1 MKTIAVAF
9 VLFAACSL
17 SAQPTPSKP
26 AAVNYAAVPLVTH
39 NPYFSVWSMTD
50 KLTDNWPRHWSG
62 GTMGMTGLLWVDGKC
77 YRWCGPMPQ
86 DVPAAEQETV
96 GVRLVFSEYSFK
108 AGGVTLRVT
117 FKSPVWLGGDAS
129 SASPSISSV
138 RIDAIPNDGG
148 EHQVRVYLD
157 LTGEWCTNDS
167 SDQVSWSRHRVDGAE
182 VLSMGKVDQPVLKHA
197 GDQRKIDWG
206 RVYLAG
212 GPNVVVAGHNSARN
226 TFAQTGKLPASDD
239 LRMPRAASD
248 DWPVLAAAVDLGA
261 IPAKGHSTE
270 LLIAYDEGEAIEL
283 FGRRLKPLWQAK
295 EAGGMTRALQI
306 SGAKNAGSV
315 LATHSIGATEGISA
329 STNFEL
335 DLAGRSYA
343 DLIMRAY
350 RQVIA
355 GHAVVADWD
364 GTPMMFSK
372 ENTSNGCIATVD
384 VIYPACPFFLYH
396 NPAMLRA
403 QLLPLMQY
411 AASPRWK
418 FPFAPHDL
426 GTYPKAN
433 GQVYGGGE
441 RDERDQMPVEE
452 SGNMLI
458 MLAALAKVEPQESIK
473 FCEPYWPVLEKWAVY
488 LKDHGLDPANQLCTD
503 DFAGHIARNVNLS
516 AKTVVAL
523 GGYAQLLRA
532 AGKTEGADR
541 WQAVAQDYAKKWMET
556 AKRGEATSLVFGDA
570 GEKTWS
576 QKYNLIWDR
585 VLGLNLFPQEVFD
598 RETALY
604 RTKLQKYGL
613 PLDNRRTYTK
623 LDWTCWSACLSGK
636 QEDFEAIMAPVY
648 QWANAS
654 PPPSRV
660 PLSDWYETTNGRT
673 MGMHTRTVVGGLW
686 MPLLI
691 EKMSQSSKDQPP
703 VR

>member
-1 MKTIAVAF
+1 MNLITVA
-9 VLFAACSL
+9 AICCSATATL
-17 SAQPTPSKP
+17 AQPAAMDPP
-26 AAVNYAAVPLVTH
+26 ARPLFTH
-39 NPYFSVWSMTD
+39 DPYFSVWSMSE
-50 KLTDNWPRHWSG
+50 KLTDDWPRHWSR
-62 GTMGMTGLLWVDGKC
+62 GTMGMSGLIRVDGKT
-77 YRWCGPMPQ
+77 YRWCGPAGADGGAP
-86 DVPAAEQETV
+86 DVDVVT
-96 GVRLVFSEYSFK
+96 YSGGW
-108 AGGVTLRVT
+108 GGVTLDQT
-117 FKSPVWLGGDAS
+117 FYNFEAGGVHVIVEFRSQLGLADDPVKAS
-129 SASPSISSV
+129 RSVSSITWRATSH
-138 RIDAIPNDGG
+138 DKLPH
-148 EHQVRVYLD
+148 EVRVYLD
-157 LTGEWCTNDS
+157 LSGEWCTNDP
-167 SDQVSWSRHRVDGAE
+167 SDHVSAARHRVERME
-182 VLSMGKVDQPVLKHA
+182 VLSLGKVEQPVLQNA

-212 GPNVVVAGHNSARN
+212 SSKKSVGTIAGDRSARSD
-226 TFAQTGKLPASDD
+226 FAQTGKSRMSDD
-239 LRMPRAASD
+239 LRFPRAAND
-248 DWPVLAAAVDLGA
+248 DWPVIAMVTDLGKIEPGTFA
-261 IPAKGHSTE
+261 EEH
-270 LLIAYDEGEAIEL
+270 LLVGYDEREAIEL
-283 FGRRLKPLWQAK
+283 FGRQLKPLWAHTDGADFAAQLTTAEADYAK
-295 EAGGMTRALQI
+295 RGDPLKRRAENQFWTAAVRVGGDRY
-306 SGAKNAGSV
+306 AKLLT
-315 LATHSIGATEGISA
+315 LA
-329 STNFEL
+329 F
-335 DLAGRSYA
+335 
-343 DLIMRAY
+343 
-350 RQVIA
+350 RQVMA
-355 GHAVVADWD
+355 GHKIVADWD

-411 AASPRWK
+411 SASPRWK

-441 RDERDQMPVEE
+441 RDEQNQMPVEE

-458 MLAALAKVEPQESIK
+458 MLAALVKIEPQESIR
-473 FCEPYWPVLEKWAVY
+473 FCEPYWPTLERWAVY
-488 LKDHGLDPANQLCTD
+488 LKDNGLDPANQLCTD
-503 DFAGHIARNVNLS
+503 DFAGHLARNVNLS

-532 AGKTEGADR
+532 SGKTQDADR

-570 GEKTWS
+570 GDNTWS

-585 VLGLNLFPQEVFD
+585 ALGLNLFPQEVFD

-604 RTKLQKYGL
+604 RARLQKYGL
-613 PLDNRRTYTK
+613 PLDSRRTYTK

-636 QEDFEAIMAPVY
+636 REDFDAVMAPVLD
-648 QWANAS
+648 WANAS

-660 PLSDWYETTNGRT
+660 PLSDWYETTNGKT

-691 EKMSQSSKDQPP
+691 DKLRNPDARE
-703 VR
+703 